1 MEPYVKCSNPIVYD
15 TVLIRNKPWHEIV
28 EEEEMDGHQ
37 SPQGSLP
44 TRACHELQIVNSWL
58 AVGDASESSF
68 SNSWEAATR
77 VPNKGGYDFFSSM
90 KTIFWNIRGIANRPT
105 QQALCSMI
113 KKHSPDFLCLA
124 EPMTTISSIKHSF
137 WRSIGLNLIGVN
149 DRGQRLP
156 NIWVFCSPN
165 ISSAAIISSSNQHI
179 FVQFD
184 IGGASYGVA
193 FVYAATTIVDRRSLW
208 LSLAQICSNF
218 SDPIFI
224 VGDFNAI
231 LGAHEKSGGN
241 LPRSTSCDEFQAMVD
256 TCNLVQIDQ
265 KGSPFTWTNGRK
277 NYANIEM
284 M

>member
-1 MEPYVKCSNPIVYD
+1 
-15 TVLIRNKPWHEIV
+15 
-28 EEEEMDGHQ
+28 
-37 SPQGSLP
+37 
-44 TRACHELQIVNSWL
+44 
-58 AVGDASESSF
+58 
-68 SNSWEAATR
+68 
-77 VPNKGGYDFFSSM
+77 M

-105 QQALCSMI
+105 QHALCSMI

-165 ISSAAIISSSNQHI
+165 ILSTVIISSSNQHI
-179 FVQFD
+179 FIQFT
-184 IGGASYGVA
+184 IGGASYGVV

-224 VGDFNAI
+224 VGDFNAV

-241 LPRSTSCDEFQAMVD
+241 LPRSSSSDDFQAMVD
-256 TCNLVQIDQ
+256 TCNLVQIDH

-277 NYANIEM
+277 NSAHIEM
-284 M
+284 MLDRCFCSLPWLDSWPITSCLTLVRHSSDHNPLLVASEKFT